1 MSRIEKAIERANILR
16 ELEKDKEAT
25 KKIVPHS
32 TPDIKVKAGV
42 SVKVNNPYLVVINE
56 PLSPAAE
63 EYRKLKSMVIKLTK
77 KGKLQNTIMVTST
90 AAGEGKT
97 LTALNL
103 AITLAE
109 EYDHTVLLIDADL
122 RQPSIHKYLGIE
134 PKIGLADCLSNGTE
148 IGHAIIKTGIG
159 NLSVLAAGS
168 QVSNPVELLLSNKM
182 KALVEEMKHRYADRY
197 IIFDTPP
204 VLPFA
209 EAHSI
214 GAVVDGVIFVVREG
228 SASINDIKEALNMLK
243 DTNILGV
250 TYNDADVSRLNNYY
264 SYMTPYHRL
273 SGKK

>member
-16 ELEKDKEAT
+16 ELEKDNGAT

-32 TPDIKVKAGV
+32 TPDIKAKV

-63 EYRKLKSMVIKLTK
+63 EYRKLKSMVVKLTK

-122 RQPSIHKYLGIE
+122 RQPSIHRYLGIQ
-134 PKIGLADCLSNGTE
+134 PKIGLSDCLSNGTE

-243 DTNILGV
+243 DANILGV
-250 TYNDADVSRLNNYY
+250 TYNDADVSRFSNYY